1 MTLGD
6 LIATLH
12 EYYMDLYD
20 DEDIATMAT
29 AASINELMI
38 QRPPCERSAA

>member
-6 LIATLH
+6 LIALLH

-20 DEDIATMAT
+20 DEDVATMAT
-29 AASINELMI
+29 ATHINEIML
-38 QRPPCERSAA
+38 QRPPHERSAA